1 MTKNQVAQGVADKL
15 FATEEAVDLAMVRAA
30 ELITSMV
37 EGRRALGVAATTGE
51 VAQARAAEAIAALSE
66 ARRSVMAAHAALAN
80 LATKMDADVGMPN
93 KPEEDKTRDGNVT
106 LRVA

>member
-15 FATEEAVDLAMVRAA
+15 FATEEAIDVAMVRAA

-37 EGRRALGVAATTGE
+37 EGRRGLAVAATTGE
-51 VAQARAAEAIAALSE
+51 VAQARAAESIAALSE

-80 LATKMDADVGMPN
+80 LATKMDLDDLGVPP
-93 KPEEDKTRDGNVT
+93 KPEEDKKRESVA

>member
-15 FATEEAVDLAMVRAA
+15 FATEEAVDVAMVRAA
-30 ELITSMV
+30 ELITAMV

-66 ARRSVMAAHAALAN
+66 ARRAVMASHAALAN
-80 LATKMDADVGMPN
+80 LATKMDFEDLGAPN
-93 KPEEDKTRDGNVT
+93 KPEEEPERQSGV
-106 LRVA
+106 RAVA